1 MLRPGWSYDVLPW
14 KPMPV
19 GGISRGRTKTIFQFT
34 AGRAIDEESL
44 VLVSETRAI
53 VAMVD
58 IRAER

>member
-1 MLRPGWSYDVLPW
+1 
-14 KPMPV
+14 MPV

-44 VLVSETRAI
+44 VLVSETRAM